1 MYRIFSF
8 VILKCT
14 SYELNRI
21 TYFDMV
27 STVDLDQM
35 ILNGESYNL
44 LIISINFAA
53 SMISLTQCAYLNF
66 QGTELD
72 QLKYIVISI
81 FNL

>member
-1 MYRIFSF
+1 
-8 VILKCT
+8 
-14 SYELNRI
+14 
-21 TYFDMV
+21 MV

-53 SMISLTQCAYLNF
+53 SMISLTQCAYLIF